1 MTTWANPFQVNIHA
15 HCIVCFLT
23 KAQWIPR
30 TLGKDSVYIK
40 KIGLYASQN
49 QKQTNRAKVVYWQR
63 KTCFSSIGK
72 QTKVWS
78 FWRMSPWQAGPKSE
92 GQMGPWEAGPSVLH
106 GWCTQWGPSAF
117 HGSYTSLRTHS
128 VTWLQHFTEDPQP
141 YRGILKVISVV
152 GKSRCEI
159 LITGTWTRAMRMTE
173 SQMTTAPG
181 F

>member
-15 HCIVCFLT
+15 RCIVCFLT

-72 QTKVWS
+72 QTNKNKQKS
-78 FWRMSPWQAGPKSE
+78 CPFREGAPGRQALRVKDG
-92 GQMGPWEAGPSVLH
+92 
-106 GWCTQWGPSAF
+106 WGPEKQGPQSYMAGVLSGDPQPSMVPTLHWGPTAS
-117 HGSYTSLRTHS
+117 HGSNISLRTHS
-128 VTWLQHFTEDPQP
+128 LTEEFW
-141 YRGILKVISVV
+141 K
-152 GKSRCEI
+152 
-159 LITGTWTRAMRMTE
+159 
-173 SQMTTAPG
+173 
-181 F
+181 